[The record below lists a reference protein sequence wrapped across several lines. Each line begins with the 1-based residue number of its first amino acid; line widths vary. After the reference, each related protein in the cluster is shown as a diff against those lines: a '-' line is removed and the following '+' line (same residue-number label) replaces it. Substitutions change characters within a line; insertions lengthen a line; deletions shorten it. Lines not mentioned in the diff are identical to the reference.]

1 MAFSSIVQIG
11 CSAGLR
17 SLGNGELLWRE
28 LTLNG
33 AGHHRAEDLVVE
45 EPDRDEVEPAATTV
59 ELDSRHDV
67 KKPRIGVWAY
77 PSSEV
82 QMGVIGINQSLT
94 IDDFGDGEHQTR
106 VGSFHADSPTRA

>member
-67 KKPRIGVWAY
+67 KKPPHRCLGVPLQRSADGCHRY
-77 PSSEV
+77 QSEPHHRR
-82 QMGVIGINQSLT
+82 LW
-94 IDDFGDGEHQTR
+94 R
-106 VGSFHADSPTRA
+106 R